1 VLYVLVLP
9 SCDEGHMGVECQ
21 KDGCCL
27 YQLGIVTTDCG
38 AGRRYAKGQKFG
50 MGAPRSVHWSN
61 ETIWG
66 ERGVG
71 PDASIQLGARPRA
84 YSPREDLHHKWAR
97 QLVESCDLL
106 VVGPEDHMLRRSL
119 RRPTC
124 RVRAGS
130 ATGRRWRPRSM
141 YAYVDGYAGGG

>member
-1 VLYVLVLP
+1 MPKRWLLP
-9 SCDEGHMGVECQ
+9 IPIGHSDDRLRRWPALRYGAEIWDEGTAFGALVSRNH
-21 KDGCCL
+21 
-27 YQLGIVTTDCG
+27 LG
-38 AGRRYAKGQKFG
+38 R
-50 MGAPRSVHWSN
+50 N
-61 ETIWG
+61 
-66 ERGVG
+66 GVG
-71 PDASIQLGARPRA
+71 PNASIQLGARPRA